1 MDEIM
6 KIKKILV
13 ANRGE
18 IALRVLKTAKEM
30 GIKVVTVFA
39 EDDKNL
45 PHALFADESYSLG
58 FGTLQDTYL
67 NKKKLIEVASRAKVD
82 AIHPGYGFLS
92 ENAEFSA
99 MVENAGIIFIGPT
112 AESII
117 LMGDKIGSKK
127 ALEKLNIPMIP
138 GYHGDNQEVDH
149 LIKEAKKIGFPV
161 LIKASAGGGGKGMRI
176 VHEEGELH
184 DAISG
189 AKSEALKA
197 FSNDK
202 VLIEK
207 YVVNPR
213 HIEVQLM
220 SDTHGN
226 HLHFFERECSI
237 QRRYQKIIEETPAP
251 NLTEDLRLE
260 ICNTAVQISS
270 GINYRG
276 AGTVEFI
283 LAPDGKFYFLEMNTR
298 LQVEHPVTE
307 MVTGHDLVKYQIL
320 VAEGEKLPLK
330 QSDIKQNGQA
340 IECRIYAEDPDNNF
354 MPTIGKIDRIGIPT
368 LRDVRLDCGF
378 LDGTEVGVNYD
389 PMLAK
394 LVVWGPTREIAIS
407 KSIHSLDE
415 VLFLGVKTNRD
426 YLKRILS
433 HEKFVK
439 GYTHTH
445 FIPDNK
451 EELAPR
457 FFSDEDIANFVA
469 TLGFSEGR
477 KTQRASSGEAFL
489 KTPWTELP
497 GFRN

>member
-1 MDEIM
+1 M

-18 IALRVLKTAKEM
+18 IALRVLKTAREM
-30 GIKVVTVFA
+30 GIKVVSVYA
-39 EDDKNL
+39 DDDKNL
-45 PHALFADESYSLG
+45 PHALYADESYSLG
-58 FGTLQDTYL
+58 SGTLAETYL
-67 NKKKLIEVASRAKVD
+67 NKAKLIEITKKSGAD

-92 ENAEFSA
+92 ENEEFA
-99 MVENAGIIFIGPT
+99 RLVESNDIIFIGPT
-112 AESII
+112 PESIV

-127 ALEKLNIPMIP
+127 ALEKLHIPLTP
-138 GYHGDNQEVDH
+138 GYHGDDQSDETLVR
-149 LIKEAKKIGFPV
+149 EAKKIGLPV

-176 VHEEGELH
+176 VHEEADLLE
-184 DAISG
+184 AIRG
-189 AKSEALKA
+189 AKSEGLKF
-197 FSNDK
+197 FSSDQ
-202 VLIEK
+202 VLIER

-251 NLTEDLRLE
+251 RLSQELRLK
-260 ICNTAVQISS
+260 ICATAVEIAR

-283 LAPDGKFYFLEMNTR
+283 MAQDGQFYFMEMNTR

-320 VAEGEKLPLK
+320 VAQGEKLALS
-330 QSDIKQNGQA
+330 QSQITQKGSS

-354 MPTIGKIDRIGIPT
+354 MPTIGKIDFIGTPS

-378 LDGTEVGVNYD
+378 LDGSEVGVNYD

-394 LVVWGPTREIAIS
+394 LVVWGESREVAIT
-407 KSIHSLDE
+407 KSIQSLDE

-426 YLKRILS
+426 FLKRLLGHKDFIS
-433 HEKFVK
+433 
-439 GYTHTH
+439 GQTHTH
-445 FIPDNK
+445 FIPDHK

-457 FFSDEDIANFVA
+457 ELSAPQLAALIAACSFSKKL
-469 TLGFSEGR
+469 T
-477 KTQRASSGEAFL
+477 SSSTKIQDKGHNL
-489 KTPWTELP
+489 YNPWNALS

>member
-1 MDEIM
+1 MDESM

-30 GIKVVTVFA
+30 GIKVVTVYA

-58 FGTLQDTYL
+58 SGALADTYL
-67 NKKKLIEVASRAKVD
+67 NKAKLIEVTKKCGAD

-92 ENAEFSA
+92 ENEEFA
-99 MVENAGIIFIGPT
+99 RMVESNGIIFIGPT
-112 AESII
+112 PESIV

-127 ALEKLNIPMIP
+127 ALEKINIPLTP
-138 GYHGDNQEVDH
+138 GYHGDDQSEEN
-149 LIKEAKKIGFPV
+149 LMKEAKKIGYPV

-176 VHEEGELH
+176 VHQDSELLES
-184 DAISG
+184 IRG
-189 AKSEALKA
+189 AKSEGLKS
-197 FSNDK
+197 FSSDK

-207 YVVNPR
+207 YVLNPR

-237 QRRYQKIIEETPAP
+237 QRRYQKVVEETPAP
-251 NLTEDLRLE
+251 NMSQELRLKVCE
-260 ICNTAVQISS
+260 TAVEIAR

-283 LAPDGKFYFLEMNTR
+283 MSQDGSYYFMEMNTR

-307 MVTGHDLVKYQIL
+307 MVTGHDLVKYQIM
-320 VAEGEKLPLK
+320 VAQGDKIPLK
-330 QSDIKQNGQA
+330 QTDIKQKGQA

-354 MPTIGKIDRIGIPT
+354 MPSIGKIDRIGSPT
-368 LRDVRLDCGF
+368 LRDVRLDCGY

-394 LVVWGPTREIAIS
+394 LVVWGENRDIAIS

-426 YLKRILS
+426 YLKRILA
-433 HEKFVK
+433 HKDFVA
-439 GYTHTH
+439 GHTHTH
-445 FIPDNK
+445 FIPDHK
-451 EELAPR
+451 TDLEPKAYSDRDMADLIAALS
-457 FFSDEDIANFVA
+457 FSDKKKVVSGTSE
-469 TLGFSEGR
+469 TL
-477 KTQRASSGEAFL
+477 KN
-489 KTPWTELP
+489 PWTELT

>member
-1 MDEIM
+1 M
-6 KIKKILV
+6 KIKKIMV

-30 GIKVVTVFA
+30 GIQVVTVYA
-39 EDDKNL
+39 DDDKNL
-45 PHALFADESYSLG
+45 PHALYADESYSLG
-58 FGTLQDTYL
+58 MGTLAETYL
-67 NKKKLIEVASRAKVD
+67 NKAKLIEVCKKSGAD

-92 ENAEFSA
+92 ENREFAE
-99 MVENAGIIFIGPT
+99 MVEKAGIIFIGPT
-112 AESII
+112 PESIT

-127 ALEKLNIPMIP
+127 ALEKIKIPLTP
-138 GYHGDNQEVDH
+138 GYHGDDQSDET
-149 LIKEAKKIGFPV
+149 LMKEAKKIGYPI

-176 VHEEGELH
+176 VYQDSELLE
-184 DAISG
+184 AIQG
-189 AKSEALKA
+189 AKSEGLKS
-197 FSNDK
+197 FSSDK

-220 SDTHGN
+220 SDQHGN

-237 QRRYQKIIEETPAP
+237 QRRYQKVVEETPAP
-251 NLTEDLRLE
+251 NMGQELRLK
-260 ICNTAVQISS
+260 ICQTAVDIAK

-283 LAPDGKFYFLEMNTR
+283 MSQDGSYYFMEMNTR

-307 MVTGHDLVKYQIL
+307 MVTGYDLVKCQIM
-320 VAEGEKLPLK
+320 VAQGDKLPMK
-330 QSDIKQNGQA
+330 QSDIKQKGQA

-354 MPTIGKIDRIGIPT
+354 MPSIGKIERIGTPS

-394 LVVWGPTREIAIS
+394 LVVWGEDRLTAIN
-407 KSIHSLDE
+407 KSIYSLDE

-426 YLKRILS
+426 YLKRILG
-433 HEKFVK
+433 HKDYQA
-439 GYTHTH
+439 GNTHTH
-445 FIPDNK
+445 FIPDHK
-451 EELAPR
+451 
-457 FFSDEDIANFVA
+457 
-469 TLGFSEGR
+469 
-477 KTQRASSGEAFL
+477 
-489 KTPWTELP
+489 TELEP
-497 GFRN
+497 KKLSDKDYANMIAALSFAGTKVTAKNEGAAKLYNPWHELVGFRN

>member
-1 MDEIM
+1 M

-18 IALRVLKTAKEM
+18 IALRVLKTAREM

-58 FGTLQDTYL
+58 TGTLQDTYL
-67 NKKKLIEVASRAKVD
+67 NKKKLIEITKKSGAD

-92 ENAEFSA
+92 ENAEFSK
-99 MVENAGIIFIGPT
+99 MVESSGIIFIGPT
-112 AESII
+112 AESIV
-117 LMGDKIGSKK
+117 LMGDKIGSKQ
-127 ALEKLNIPMIP
+127 ALEKINIPMIP
-138 GYHGDNQEVDH
+138 GYHGDDQDLTLLAE
-149 LIKEAKKIGFPV
+149 KAKKIGFPV

-176 VHEEGELH
+176 VHQESELLE
-184 DAISG
+184 AISG

-251 NLTEDLRLE
+251 NLSQELRLK
-260 ICNTAVQISS
+260 ICETAVQISS

-283 LAPDGKFYFLEMNTR
+283 LAPDGHYYFLEMNTR

-307 MVTGHDLVKYQIL
+307 MVTGHDLVRYQIM
-320 VAEGEKLPLK
+320 VAQGDKIPLSQK
-330 QSDIKQNGQA
+330 DIKQKGQA

-354 MPTIGKIDRIGIPT
+354 MPSIGKIERIGTPT

-394 LVVWGPTREIAIS
+394 LVVWGETREIAIS
-407 KSIHSLDE
+407 KSINSLDE

-426 YLKRILS
+426 YLKRILG
-433 HEKFVK
+433 HEEFIK
-439 GYTHTH
+439 GHTHTH
-445 FIPDNK
+445 FIPDYKNDLEAK
-451 EELAPR
+451 A
-457 FFSDEDIANFVA
+457 FSDSDISGFVA
-469 TLGFSEGR
+469 ALSFSDKNRIVSTSTE
-477 KTQRASSGEAFL
+477 SL
-489 KTPWTELP
+489 KNPWTELV

>member
-1 MDEIM
+1 M

-18 IALRVLKTAKEM
+18 IALRVLKTAREM
-30 GIKVVTVFA
+30 GIAIVTVYA
-39 EDDKNL
+39 DDDKNL

-58 FGTLQDTYL
+58 SGALADTYL
-67 NKKKLIEVASRAKVD
+67 NKAKLIEVAKKSGAD

-92 ENAEFSA
+92 ENEEFA
-99 MVENAGIIFIGPT
+99 RLVESNGIIFIGPT
-112 AESII
+112 PESIV

-127 ALEKLNIPMIP
+127 ALEKIKIPLTP
-138 GYHGDNQEVDH
+138 GYHGDDQSDEN
-149 LIKEAKKIGFPV
+149 LMKEARKIGFPV

-176 VHEEGELH
+176 VHQESELLES
-184 DAISG
+184 IRG
-189 AKSEALKA
+189 AKSEGLKS
-197 FSNDK
+197 FSSDK

-237 QRRYQKIIEETPAP
+237 QRRYQKVVEETPAP
-251 NLTEDLRLE
+251 NMSQELRLK
-260 ICNTAVQISS
+260 ICETAVEIAR

-283 LAPDGKFYFLEMNTR
+283 MAQDGSYYFMEMNTR

-307 MVTGHDLVKYQIL
+307 MVTGHDLVRYQIM
-320 VAEGEKLPLK
+320 VAQGDKLPMK
-330 QSDIKQNGQA
+330 QNEIKQKGHA

-354 MPTIGKIDRIGIPT
+354 MPTIGFIERIGMPT

-394 LVVWGPTREIAIS
+394 LVVWGEERKTAIAKTIQ
-407 KSIHSLDE
+407 SLDE

-426 YLKRILS
+426 YLKRILG
-433 HEKFVK
+433 HKEFVA
-439 GYTHTH
+439 GNTHTH
-445 FIPDNK
+445 FIPDHKK
-451 EELAPR
+451 ELEPLKISDPELAAMIAA
-457 FFSDEDIANFVA
+457 FSLTETQSVRSA
-469 TLGFSEGR
+469 TTTNLR
-477 KTQRASSGEAFL
+477 N
-489 KTPWTELP
+489 PWTELT

>member
-1 MDEIM
+1 M

-30 GIKVVTVFA
+30 GIKVVTVYA
-39 EDDKNL
+39 DDDKNL

-58 FGTLQDTYL
+58 SGALSDTYL
-67 NKKKLIEVASRAKVD
+67 NKAKLIEVTKKSGAD

-92 ENAEFSA
+92 ENEEFA
-99 MVENAGIIFIGPT
+99 RMVEKAGIIFIGPT
-112 AESII
+112 PESIV

-127 ALEKLNIPMIP
+127 ALEKIKIPLTP
-138 GYHGDNQEVDH
+138 GYHGDDQSDEN
-149 LIKEAKKIGFPV
+149 LMKEAKKIGYPV

-176 VHEEGELH
+176 VHQDSELLES
-184 DAISG
+184 IQG
-189 AKSEALKA
+189 AKSEGLKS
-197 FSNDK
+197 FSSDK

-237 QRRYQKIIEETPAP
+237 QRRYQKVVEETPAP
-251 NLTEDLRLE
+251 NMSQELRLK
-260 ICNTAVQISS
+260 ICETAVEIAR

-283 LAPDGKFYFLEMNTR
+283 MSQDGSYYFMEMNTR

-320 VAEGEKLPLK
+320 VAEGDKIPLK
-330 QSDIKQNGQA
+330 QSDIKQKGQA

-354 MPTIGKIDRIGIPT
+354 MPSIGRIERIGTPT

-378 LDGTEVGVNYD
+378 LDGTDVGVNYD

-394 LVVWGPTREIAIS
+394 LVVWGETRDIAIS

-426 YLKRILS
+426 YLKRILA
-433 HEKFVK
+433 HKDFVK
-439 GYTHTH
+439 GHTHTH
-445 FIPDNK
+445 FIPDHK
-451 EELAPR
+451 AELEPKVFGDQDFA
-457 FFSDEDIANFVA
+457 DMVA
-469 TLGFSEGR
+469 ALSFTGTRKASTGLSETL
-477 KTQRASSGEAFL
+477 KN
-489 KTPWTELP
+489 PWTELT

>member
-1 MDEIM
+1 M

-30 GIKVVTVFA
+30 GIKVVTVYA

-58 FGTLQDTYL
+58 MGALADTYL
-67 NKKKLIEVASRAKVD
+67 NKKKLIEIAKASGAD
-82 AIHPGYGFLS
+82 SIHPGYGFLS
-92 ENAEFSA
+92 ENEEFA
-99 MVENAGIIFIGPT
+99 KMVEAAGIIFIGPT
-112 AESII
+112 PESIV

-127 ALEKLNIPMIP
+127 ALEKIKIPLTP
-138 GYHGDNQEVDH
+138 GYHGDDQSEDNLV
-149 LIKEAKKIGFPV
+149 KEAKKIGYPI

-176 VHEEGELH
+176 VHQDSELVE
-184 DAISG
+184 AIQG
-189 AKSEALKA
+189 AKSEGLKS
-197 FSNDK
+197 FGSDK

-237 QRRYQKIIEETPAP
+237 QRRYQKVVEETPAP
-251 NLTEDLRLE
+251 NMSQELRLKV
-260 ICNTAVQISS
+260 CQTAVDIAK

-283 LAPDGKFYFLEMNTR
+283 MSQDGTFYFMEMNTR

-307 MVTGHDLVKYQIL
+307 MVTGSDLVKCQII
-320 VAEGEKLPLK
+320 VAQGDKLPMK
-330 QSDIKQNGQA
+330 QEDIKQKGAA

-354 MPTIGKIDRIGIPT
+354 MPSIGKIDRIGSPT

-394 LVVWGPTREIAIS
+394 LVVWGETRDLAIS
-407 KSIHSLDE
+407 KSIASLDE

-426 YLKRILS
+426 YLKRVLGHKDFIAG
-433 HEKFVK
+433 K
-439 GYTHTH
+439 THTH
-445 FIPDNK
+445 FLPDHKDELLPIKFNNT
-451 EELAPR
+451 ELAN
-457 FFSDEDIANFVA
+457 FIAA
-469 TLGFSEGR
+469 MIFSEKR
-477 KTQRASSGEAFL
+477 VVTQTQGSELLSN
-489 KTPWTELP
+489 PWTTLT

>member
-1 MDEIM
+1 M

-30 GIKVVTVFA
+30 GIKIVTVYA
-39 EDDKNL
+39 EDDKSL
-45 PHALFADESYSLG
+45 PHALYADESYSLG
-58 FGTLQDTYL
+58 SGALSDTYL
-67 NKKKLIEVASRAKVD
+67 NKNKLIEIAKKTKSD

-92 ENAEFSA
+92 ENAEFA
-99 MVENAGIIFIGPT
+99 EIVEKAGLIFIGPT
-112 AESII
+112 ATSIT

-127 ALEKLNIPMIP
+127 ALEKINIPMIP
-138 GYHGDNQEVDH
+138 GYHGDDQEIST
-149 LIKEAKKIGFPV
+149 LAQKAKEIGFPV

-176 VHEEGELH
+176 VHQESELIE
-184 DAISG
+184 AISG

-202 VLIEK
+202 VLVEK

-237 QRRYQKIIEETPAP
+237 QRRYQKIVEETPAP
-251 NLTEDLRLE
+251 NLSQELRLK
-260 ICNTAVQISS
+260 ICETAVQISS

-283 LAPDGKFYFLEMNTR
+283 LAPDGHYYFLEMNTR

-307 MVTGHDLVKYQIL
+307 MVTGHDLVKYQIM
-320 VAEGEKLPLK
+320 VAQGDKLPVRQTEIK
-330 QSDIKQNGQA
+330 QSGQA

-354 MPTIGKIDRIGIPT
+354 MPSIGKIDRIGTPT

-394 LVVWGPTREIAIS
+394 LVVWGENREVAIS
-407 KSIHSLDE
+407 KTLHSLDE

-426 YLKRILS
+426 YLKRILA
-433 HEKFVK
+433 HKEYVA
-439 GYTHTH
+439 GHTHTH
-445 FIPDNK
+445 FIPDYKDDLAAK
-451 EELAPR
+451 E
-457 FFSDEDIANFVA
+457 FSDQDLADIIGA
-469 TLGFSEGR
+469 LSFSDKKR
-477 KTQRASSGEAFL
+477 TVSGTSEVL
-489 KTPWTELP
+489 RNPWTELS

>member
-1 MDEIM
+1 M

-18 IALRVLKTAKEM
+18 IALRVLKTAREM
-30 GIKVVTVFA
+30 GIAVVTVYA
-39 EDDKNL
+39 DDDRHL
-45 PHALFADESYSLG
+45 PHALYSDESYCLG
-58 FGTLQDTYL
+58 SGTLADTYL
-67 NKKKLIEVASRAKVD
+67 NKNKLIEVAKKSGAD

-92 ENAEFSA
+92 ENEEFA
-99 MVENAGIIFIGPT
+99 RMVEKNGIVFIGPT
-112 AESII
+112 PESIV

-127 ALEKLNIPMIP
+127 ALEKINIPLTP
-138 GYHGDNQEVDH
+138 GYHGDDQSDEN
-149 LIKEAKKIGFPV
+149 LMKEAKKIGYPV

-176 VHEEGELH
+176 VHEDSELLES
-184 DAISG
+184 IRG
-189 AKSEALKA
+189 AKSEGLKS
-197 FSNDK
+197 FSSDK

-226 HLHFFERECSI
+226 HLHFYERECSI
-237 QRRYQKIIEETPAP
+237 QRRYQKVVEETPAP
-251 NLTEDLRLE
+251 NMGHDLRLK
-260 ICNTAVQISS
+260 ICETAVQIAK

-283 LAPDGKFYFLEMNTR
+283 MAQDGSYYFMEMNTR

-307 MVTGHDLVKYQIL
+307 MVTGHDLVRYQIM
-320 VAEGEKLPLK
+320 VAQGDKLPVK
-330 QSDIKQNGQA
+330 QTEIKQKGHA

-354 MPTIGKIDRIGIPT
+354 MPTIGRIERIGVPT

-378 LDGTEVGVNYD
+378 LDGTDVGVNYD

-394 LVVWGPTREIAIS
+394 LVVWGEDRNLAIS
-407 KSIHSLDE
+407 KTIQSLDE

-433 HEKFVK
+433 HRDFQA
-439 GYTHTH
+439 GHTHTH
-445 FIPDNK
+445 FIPDHK
-451 EELAPR
+451 EDLAPKAL
-457 FFSDEDIANFVA
+457 SNDVMAAMIASVA
-469 TLGFSEGR
+469 LSEGKSAR
-477 KTQRASSGEAFL
+477 VEGEVAL
-489 KTPWTELP
+489 KNPWTELT

>member
-1 MDEIM
+1 M
-6 KIKKILV
+6 KLKKILV

-18 IALRVLKTAKEM
+18 IALRVLKTAREM
-30 GIKVVTVFA
+30 GIKVVTVYA

-45 PHALFADESYSLG
+45 PHALYSDEAYSLG
-58 FGTLQDTYL
+58 AGTLQDTYL
-67 NKKKLIEVASRAKVD
+67 NKKKLVEIAKKSGAD

-92 ENAEFSA
+92 ENEEFA
-99 MVENAGIIFIGPT
+99 RMVEGAGITFIGPT
-112 AESII
+112 PESIV

-127 ALEKLNIPMIP
+127 ALEKIVIPLTP
-138 GYHGDNQEVDH
+138 GYHGDDQSDET
-149 LIKEAKKIGFPV
+149 LMKEARKIGFPV

-176 VHEEGELH
+176 VHQESEL
-184 DAISG
+184 AESIRG
-189 AKSEALKA
+189 AKSEGMKS
-197 FSNDK
+197 FGSDQ

-220 SDTHGN
+220 SDTHGQ

-237 QRRYQKIIEETPAP
+237 QRRYQKVVEETPAP
-251 NLTEDLRLE
+251 NMSHELRLKV
-260 ICNTAVQISS
+260 CQTAVEIAR

-283 LAPDGKFYFLEMNTR
+283 MSQDGQFYFMEMNTR

-320 VAEGEKLPLK
+320 VAQGEKLPLR
-330 QSDIKQNGQA
+330 QEDIKQKGQA

-354 MPTIGKIDRIGIPT
+354 MPSIGRIDRIGTPT

-394 LVVWGPTREIAIS
+394 LVVWGETRESAVA
-407 KSIHSLDE
+407 KSLLSLDE

-426 YLKRILS
+426 FLKRILG
-433 HEKFVK
+433 HKNFIA
-439 GYTHTH
+439 GLTHTH
-445 FIPDNK
+445 FIPDHK
-451 EELAPR
+451 EDLGPIDLSEN
-457 FFSDEDIANFVA
+457 DIADMIAAMSFAGKNK
-469 TLGFSEGR
+469 LS
-477 KTQRASSGEAFL
+477 ASQSHAL
-489 KTPWTELP
+489 RNPWTELT

>member
-1 MDEIM
+1 M
-6 KIKKILV
+6 KIKKIMV

-30 GIKVVTVFA
+30 GIGVVTVYA
-39 EDDKNL
+39 EDDKKL
-45 PHALFADESYSLG
+45 PHALYADESYSLG
-58 FGTLQDTYL
+58 TGTLAETYL
-67 NKKKLIEVASRAKVD
+67 NKAKLIEVCKKAGAD

-92 ENAEFSA
+92 ENREFAE
-99 MVENAGIIFIGPT
+99 MVEKAGIIFIGPT
-112 AESII
+112 PESIT

-127 ALEKLNIPMIP
+127 ALEKLKIPLTP
-138 GYHGDNQEVDH
+138 GYHGDDQSDET
-149 LIKEAKKIGFPV
+149 LMKEAKKIGYPL

-176 VHEEGELH
+176 VHQDSELLE
-184 DAISG
+184 AIQG
-189 AKSEALKA
+189 AKSEGLKS
-197 FSNDK
+197 FSSDK

-237 QRRYQKIIEETPAP
+237 QRRYQKVVEETPAP
-251 NLTEDLRLE
+251 KMGQELRLK
-260 ICNTAVQISS
+260 ICETAVEIAR

-283 LAPDGKFYFLEMNTR
+283 MSQDGSFYFMEMNTR

-307 MVTGHDLVKYQIL
+307 MVTGYDLVKCQIM
-320 VAEGEKLPLK
+320 VAQGDKLPIK
-330 QSDIKQNGQA
+330 QSEIKQKGQA

-354 MPTIGKIDRIGIPT
+354 MPSIGKIDRIGTPS

-394 LVVWGPTREIAIS
+394 LVVWGEDRQTAIN
-407 KSIHSLDE
+407 KSIYSLDE
-415 VLFLGVKTNRD
+415 VLILGVKTNRD
-426 YLKRILS
+426 YLKRILG
-433 HEKFVK
+433 HKDYQA
-439 GYTHTH
+439 GHTHTH
-445 FIPDNK
+445 FIPDHKTELEPKKLTDKDFANIIAAFSFAGTK
-451 EELAPR
+451 SVAKSEGSMKLYNPWHELA
-457 FFSDEDIANFVA
+457 
-469 TLGFSEGR
+469 
-477 KTQRASSGEAFL
+477 
-489 KTPWTELP
+489 

>member
-1 MDEIM
+1 M

-30 GIKVVTVFA
+30 GIKVVTVYA
-39 EDDKNL
+39 EDDKHL

-58 FGTLQDTYL
+58 TGTLQDTYL
-67 NKKKLIEVASRAKVD
+67 NKKKLIEITKKSGAD

-92 ENAEFSA
+92 ENAEFSK
-99 MVENAGIIFIGPT
+99 MVESSGIIFIGPT

-117 LMGDKIGSKK
+117 LMGDKIGSKQ
-127 ALEKLNIPMIP
+127 ALEKINIPMIP
-138 GYHGDNQEVDH
+138 GYHGDDQDLTLLAE
-149 LIKEAKKIGFPV
+149 KAKKIGFPV

-176 VHEEGELH
+176 VHQESELLE
-184 DAISG
+184 AISG

-251 NLTEDLRLE
+251 NLSQELRLK
-260 ICNTAVQISS
+260 ICETAVQISS

-283 LAPDGKFYFLEMNTR
+283 LAPDGHYYFLEMNTR

-307 MVTGHDLVKYQIL
+307 MVTGHDLVKYQIM
-320 VAEGEKLPLK
+320 VAQGDKIPLT
-330 QSDIKQNGQA
+330 QADIKQKGQA

-354 MPTIGKIDRIGIPT
+354 MPSIGTIERIGTPT

-378 LDGTEVGVNYD
+378 LDGTQVGVNYD

-394 LVVWGPTREIAIS
+394 LVVWGETREVAIS

-426 YLKRILS
+426 YLKRILG
-433 HEKFVK
+433 HKEYVK
-439 GYTHTH
+439 GHTHTH
-445 FIPDNK
+445 FIPDYKNDLESK
-451 EELAPR
+451 A
-457 FFSDEDIANFVA
+457 FTDNDMAAFIAA
-469 TLGFSEGR
+469 LSFSEKKR
-477 KTQRASSGEAFL
+477 VVSSSSETL
-489 KTPWTELP
+489 KNPWTELV

>member
-1 MDEIM
+1 M

-45 PHALFADESYSLG
+45 PHALFSDEAYSLG
-58 FGTLQDTYL
+58 SGALSETYL
-67 NKKKLIEVASRAKVD
+67 NKTKLIDICKKCGAD

-92 ENAEFSA
+92 ENAEFAS
-99 MVENAGIIFIGPT
+99 MVEEAGLIFIGPT
-112 AESII
+112 PESII
-117 LMGDKIGSKK
+117 LMGDKIGSKN
-127 ALEKLNIPMIP
+127 ALEKIKIPMIP
-138 GYHGDNQEVDH
+138 GYHGDDQSEET
-149 LIKEAKKIGFPV
+149 LSKKAKEIGYPV

-176 VHEEGELH
+176 VHQDSELL
-184 DAISG
+184 DSIRG
-189 AKSEALKA
+189 AKSEALSS

-202 VLIEK
+202 VLVEK

-237 QRRYQKIIEETPAP
+237 QRRYQKVIEETPAP
-251 NLTEDLRLE
+251 NLSDELRLR
-260 ICNTAVQISS
+260 ICQTAVDISS

-283 LAPDGKFYFLEMNTR
+283 LSPDGSYYFLEMNTR

-307 MVTGHDLVKYQIL
+307 MVTGSDLVKCQIL
-320 VAEGEKLPLK
+320 VAQGDKLPYK

-354 MPTIGKIDRIGIPT
+354 MPSIGTIDTIGVPS

-394 LVVWGPTREIAIS
+394 LVVWGENRDLAIS

-426 YLKRILS
+426 FLKRILG
-433 HEKFVK
+433 HKDFIK
-439 GYTHTH
+439 GHTHTH
-445 FIPDNK
+445 FIPDYKKDLEPK
-451 EELAPR
+451 ELT
-457 FFSDEDIANFVA
+457 SNDIAA
-469 TLGFSEGR
+469 LIAAMSFSQQKR
-477 KTQRASSGEAFL
+477 QASIVSGNISN
-489 KTPWTELP
+489 PWTSLT

>member
-1 MDEIM
+1 M

-18 IALRVLKTAKEM
+18 IALRVLKTAREM

-39 EDDKNL
+39 EDDKHL
-45 PHALFADESYSLG
+45 PHAMESDEAYSLG
-58 FGTLQDTYL
+58 SGTLAQTYL
-67 NKKKLIEVASRAKVD
+67 NEQRLIEIAHASQSD

-92 ENAEFSA
+92 ENAGFA
-99 MVENAGIIFIGPT
+99 RLVEKSGLIFIGPT
-112 AESII
+112 PESIE
-117 LMGDKIGSKK
+117 LMGDKIGSKN
-127 ALEKLNIPMIP
+127 ALEKINIPMIP
-138 GYHGDNQEVDH
+138 GYHGDDQSIENLAQQA
-149 LIKEAKKIGFPV
+149 IGIGFPV

-176 VHEEGELH
+176 VHQQSELTE
-184 DAISG
+184 AIRG

-251 NLTEDLRLE
+251 GLSQELQLR
-260 ICNTAVQISS
+260 ICQTAAQISR

-283 LAPDGKFYFLEMNTR
+283 LSPDGQYYFLEMNTR

-307 MVTGHDLVKYQIL
+307 MVTGHDLVRYQIM
-320 VAEGEKLPLK
+320 VAQGEELPLK
-330 QSDIKQNGQA
+330 QVAIKQHGHA
-340 IECRIYAEDPDNNF
+340 IECRIYAENPDQDF
-354 MPTIGKIDRIGIPT
+354 MPSVGRIEKIGIPT
-368 LRDVRLDCGF
+368 LREVRLDCGF
-378 LDGTEVGVNYD
+378 SDGSEVGVNYD

-394 LVVWGPTREIAIS
+394 LVVWGEKREVAIS
-407 KSIHSLDE
+407 KTIQSLDE

-426 YLKRILS
+426 FLKRILG
-433 HEKFVK
+433 HKNFIQ
-439 GYTHTH
+439 GLTHTH
-445 FIPDNK
+445 FIPDHK
-451 EELAPR
+451 AELAPSALSEIEMAAMIAA
-457 FFSDEDIANFVA
+457 FSLNS
-469 TLGFSEGR
+469 GNQQN
-477 KTQRASSGEAFL
+477 KTSISSTVKNNCWQYL
-489 KTPWTELP
+489 T

>member
-1 MDEIM
+1 M

-30 GIKVVTVFA
+30 GIKIVTVFA
-39 EDDKNL
+39 EDDRNL
-45 PHALFADESYSLG
+45 PHALYADESYSLG
-58 FGTLQDTYL
+58 TGTLADTYL
-67 NKKKLIEVASRAKVD
+67 NKNKLIDIAKKTGAD

-99 MVENAGIIFIGPT
+99 MVEKAGIIFIGPT
-112 AESII
+112 AESIT
-117 LMGDKIGSKK
+117 LMGDKIGSKN
-127 ALEKLNIPMIP
+127 ALQKINVPMIP
-138 GYHGDNQEVDH
+138 GYHGNDQEVAT
-149 LIKEAKKIGFPV
+149 LAQKAKEIGFPV

-176 VHEEGELH
+176 VHQESELIE
-184 DAISG
+184 AISG

-202 VLIEK
+202 VLVEK

-237 QRRYQKIIEETPAP
+237 QRRYQKIVEETPAP
-251 NLTEDLRLE
+251 NLSQELRLK
-260 ICNTAVQISS
+260 ICETAVQISS

-283 LAPDGKFYFLEMNTR
+283 LAPDGHFYFLEMNTR

-307 MVTGHDLVKYQIL
+307 MVTGHDLVKYQIM
-320 VAEGEKLPLK
+320 VAQGDKLPVK
-330 QSDIKQNGQA
+330 QADIKQTGQA
-340 IECRIYAEDPDNNF
+340 IECRIYAEDPDNDF
-354 MPTIGKIDRIGIPT
+354 MPSIGRIDRIGTPT

-394 LVVWGPTREIAIS
+394 LVVWGENRSIAIS
-407 KSIHSLDE
+407 KTIHSLDE

-433 HEKFVK
+433 HKEFVA
-439 GYTHTH
+439 GHTHTH
-445 FIPDNK
+445 FIPDYK
-451 EELAPR
+451 ADLLPRELDSQDLADLIGALS
-457 FFSDEDIANFVA
+457 FSDKKR
-469 TLGFSEGR
+469 T
-477 KTQRASSGEAFL
+477 TSGTAAVL
-489 KTPWTELP
+489 RNPWTELT

>member
-1 MDEIM
+1 M

-18 IALRVLKTAKEM
+18 IALRVMKTAREM
-30 GIKVVTVFA
+30 AISVVTVYA

-45 PHALFADESYSLG
+45 PHALYADESYSLG
-58 FGTLQDTYL
+58 SGALSDTYL
-67 NKKKLIEVASRAKVD
+67 NKTKLIEVAKKSGAD

-92 ENAEFSA
+92 ENEAFA
-99 MVENAGIIFIGPT
+99 RLVESNGIVFIGPT
-112 AESII
+112 PESIV

-127 ALEKLNIPMIP
+127 ALEKIKVPLTP
-138 GYHGDNQEVDH
+138 GYHGDDQSDEN
-149 LIKEAKKIGFPV
+149 LMKEAKKIGYPI

-176 VHEEGELH
+176 VHQDSELLES
-184 DAISG
+184 IKG
-189 AKSEALKA
+189 AKSEGLKS
-197 FSNDK
+197 FSSDK

-207 YVVNPR
+207 YVENPR

-237 QRRYQKIIEETPAP
+237 QRRYQKVVEETPAP
-251 NLTEDLRLE
+251 NMSQELRLK
-260 ICNTAVQISS
+260 ICETAVQIAK

-283 LAPDGKFYFLEMNTR
+283 MSQDGSYFFMEMNTR

-320 VAEGEKLPLK
+320 VAQGDKLPVR
-330 QSDIKQNGQA
+330 QDEIKQKGHA

-354 MPTIGKIDRIGIPT
+354 MPTIGRIERIGVPT

-394 LVVWGPTREIAIS
+394 LVVWGEERKTAIS
-407 KSIHSLDE
+407 KTIQSLDE

-426 YLKRILS
+426 YLKRILG
-433 HEKFVK
+433 HKDFIAGK
-439 GYTHTH
+439 THTH
-445 FIPDNK
+445 FIPDHK
-451 EELAPR
+451 VDLVPATISDAQMAALIAA
-457 FFSDEDIANFVA
+457 FSM
-469 TLGFSEGR
+469 SEGIPS
-477 KTQRASSGEAFL
+477 KVSSMSVN
-489 KTPWTELP
+489 KNPWTELT

>member
-1 MDEIM
+1 M
-6 KIKKILV
+6 KIKKIMV

-39 EDDKNL
+39 EDDKKL
-45 PHALFADESYSLG
+45 PHALHSDEAYSLG
-58 FGTLQDTYL
+58 SGALAETYL
-67 NKKKLIEVASRAKVD
+67 NKQKLIEIAIKSKAD

-92 ENAEFSA
+92 ENAEFA
-99 MVENAGIIFIGPT
+99 TMVEKAGIIFIGPT
-112 AESII
+112 AESIV
-117 LMGDKIGSKK
+117 LMGDKIGSKQ
-127 ALEKLNIPMIP
+127 AMEKLNIPMIP
-138 GYHGDNQEVDH
+138 GYHGDDQQVAT
-149 LIKEAKKIGFPV
+149 LAQKAKEIGFPV

-176 VHEEGELH
+176 VHQESELLES
-184 DAISG
+184 IQG
-189 AKSEALKA
+189 AQSEALKS

-226 HLHFFERECSI
+226 HLHFYERECSI
-237 QRRYQKIIEETPAP
+237 QRRYQKVIEETPAP
-251 NLTEDLRLE
+251 DLSHELRMK
-260 ICNTAVQISS
+260 ICESAVQISS

-283 LAPDGKFYFLEMNTR
+283 LAPDGNFYFLEMNTR

-307 MVTGHDLVKYQIL
+307 MVTGSDLVKCQIL
-320 VAEGEKLPLK
+320 VAQGDQLPMK
-330 QSDIKQNGQA
+330 QNDIKQLGQA
-340 IECRIYAEDPDNNF
+340 IECRIYAENPDQNF
-354 MPTIGKIDRIGIPT
+354 MPTIGKIERIGVPS

-394 LVVWGPTREIAIS
+394 LVVWGENRPTAIS
-407 KSIHSLDE
+407 KSLFSLDE

-426 YLKRILS
+426 YLKRILG
-433 HEKFVK
+433 HRNFMAGK
-439 GYTHTH
+439 THTH
-445 FIPDNK
+445 FIPDHK
-451 EELAPR
+451 ADLAAPALADQTLAELIAAHS
-457 FFSDEDIANFVA
+457 FSCAKVVGSQ
-469 TLGFSEGR
+469 LGSDKSFN
-477 KTQRASSGEAFL
+477 
-489 KTPWTELP
+489 PWTELA

>member
-1 MDEIM
+1 M

-30 GIKVVTVFA
+30 GIKVVTVYA
-39 EDDKNL
+39 EDDKSL
-45 PHALFADESYSLG
+45 PHALYADESYSLG
-58 FGTLQDTYL
+58 SGALADTYL
-67 NKKKLIEVASRAKVD
+67 NKAKLIEITKKSGAD

-92 ENAEFSA
+92 ENEEFA
-99 MVENAGIIFIGPT
+99 RMVEGAGITFIGPT
-112 AESII
+112 PESIV

-127 ALEKLNIPMIP
+127 ALEKIKVPLTP
-138 GYHGDNQEVDH
+138 GYHGDDQNDDNLV
-149 LIKEAKKIGFPV
+149 KEAKKIGFPV

-176 VHEEGELH
+176 VHEESELLEG
-184 DAISG
+184 IRG
-189 AKSEALKA
+189 AKSEGLKS
-197 FSNDK
+197 FGSDK

-207 YVVNPR
+207 YVLNPR

-237 QRRYQKIIEETPAP
+237 QRRYQKVIEETPAP
-251 NLTEDLRLE
+251 NMSQELRLKVCE
-260 ICNTAVQISS
+260 TAVEIAR

-283 LAPDGKFYFLEMNTR
+283 MAQDGSFYFMEMNTR

-307 MVTGHDLVKYQIL
+307 MVTGHDLVKYQIM
-320 VAEGEKLPLK
+320 VAQGDKLPLK
-330 QSDIKQNGQA
+330 QADIKQKGSS

-354 MPTIGKIDRIGIPT
+354 MPSIGKIERIGIPT

-394 LVVWGPTREIAIS
+394 LVVWGETRETAIS
-407 KSIHSLDE
+407 KTIHSLDE

-426 YLKRILS
+426 YLKRLLA
-433 HEKFVK
+433 HKDFVA
-439 GYTHTH
+439 GNTHTH
-445 FIPDNK
+445 FIPDHK
-451 EELAPR
+451 TELEPVAMN
-457 FFSDEDIANFVA
+457 DADLANIIGALSF
-469 TLGFSEGR
+469 TG
-477 KTQRASSGEAFL
+477 KTRVVSGGVVESNR
-489 KTPWTELP
+489 TPWTELT

>member
-1 MDEIM
+1 M

-30 GIKVVTVFA
+30 GIKVVTVYA

-45 PHALFADESYSLG
+45 PHALYADESYSLG
-58 FGTLQDTYL
+58 SGALADTYL
-67 NKKKLIEVASRAKVD
+67 NKAKLVEVAKKCGAD

-92 ENAEFSA
+92 ENEEFA
-99 MVENAGIIFIGPT
+99 RMVEGAGIIFIGPT
-112 AESII
+112 PESIV

-127 ALEKLNIPMIP
+127 ALEKIKIPLTP
-138 GYHGDNQEVDH
+138 GYHGDDQKDET
-149 LIKEAKKIGFPV
+149 LMKEAKKIGYPL

-176 VHEEGELH
+176 VHQDSELLE
-184 DAISG
+184 AIQG
-189 AKSEALKA
+189 AKSEGLKS
-197 FSNDK
+197 FSSDK

-237 QRRYQKIIEETPAP
+237 QRRYQKVVEETPAP
-251 NLTEDLRLE
+251 NMSQELRLKVCE
-260 ICNTAVQISS
+260 TAVEIAR

-283 LAPDGKFYFLEMNTR
+283 MAQDGTFYFMEMNTR

-307 MVTGHDLVKYQIL
+307 MVTGHDLVKYQIM
-320 VAEGEKLPLK
+320 VAQGDKLPLK
-330 QSDIKQNGQA
+330 QSDIKQKGSS

-354 MPTIGKIDRIGIPT
+354 MPTIGKIEHIGTPT

-394 LVVWGPTREIAIS
+394 LVVWGETRDLAIS
-407 KSIHSLDE
+407 KSIQSLDE

-426 YLKRILS
+426 YLKRILG
-433 HEKFVK
+433 HKDFVAGK
-439 GYTHTH
+439 THTH
-445 FIPDNK
+445 FIPDHK
-451 EELAPR
+451 EELGPEP
-457 FFSDEDIANFVA
+457 FSDLEIAA
-469 TLGFSEGR
+469 MI
-477 KTQRASSGEAFL
+477 ASLSLTNGKVQITTSNEVF
-489 KTPWTELP
+489 KNPWTELV

>member
-1 MDEIM
+1 M

-18 IALRVLKTAKEM
+18 IALRVLKTAREM

-39 EDDKNL
+39 EDDKTL

-58 FGTLQDTYL
+58 TGALADTYL
-67 NKKKLIEVASRAKVD
+67 NKKKLLDITKTCGAD

-92 ENAEFSA
+92 ENEEFA
-99 MVENAGIIFIGPT
+99 RMVEAAGIIFIGPT
-112 AESII
+112 PESIV

-127 ALEKLNIPMIP
+127 ALEKINIPLTP
-138 GYHGDNQEVDH
+138 GYHGDDQSEDNLV
-149 LIKEAKKIGFPV
+149 KEAKKIGYPL

-176 VHEEGELH
+176 VHQDSELLES
-184 DAISG
+184 IRG
-189 AKSEALKA
+189 AKSEGLKS
-197 FSNDK
+197 FSSDK

-237 QRRYQKIIEETPAP
+237 QRRYQKVVEETPAP
-251 NLTEDLRLE
+251 NMAQELRLK
-260 ICNTAVQISS
+260 ICETAVEIAR

-283 LAPDGKFYFLEMNTR
+283 MAQDGNYYFMEMNTR

-307 MVTGHDLVKYQIL
+307 MVTGSDLVKYQIL
-320 VAEGEKLPLK
+320 VAQGDKISLK
-330 QSDIKQNGQA
+330 QSDIKQKGQA

-354 MPTIGKIDRIGIPT
+354 MPTIGRIDFIGTPT

-378 LDGTEVGVNYD
+378 LNGTDVGVNYD

-394 LVVWGPTREIAIS
+394 LVVWGENRNVAIS
-407 KSIHSLDE
+407 KTIQSLDE

-426 YLKRILS
+426 YLKRILG
-433 HEKFVK
+433 HKDFVA
-439 GYTHTH
+439 GHTHTH
-445 FIPDNK
+445 FIPDHKTELMPK
-451 EELAPR
+451 ELQKQE
-457 FFSDEDIANFVA
+457 IAALIAAVSFA
-469 TLGFSEGR
+469 GKKLQITAASETL
-477 KTQRASSGEAFL
+477 KN
-489 KTPWTELP
+489 PWTELV

>member
-1 MDEIM
+1 M

-39 EDDKNL
+39 EDDRSL

-58 FGTLQDTYL
+58 SGSLHDTYL
-67 NKKKLIEVASRAKVD
+67 NKTKLIEVAKNCGAD

-92 ENAEFSA
+92 ENEEFA
-99 MVENAGIIFIGPT
+99 RMVEAAGVVFIGPT
-112 AESII
+112 PESIV

-127 ALEKLNIPMIP
+127 ALEKINIPLTP
-138 GYHGDNQEVDH
+138 GYHGDDQNEDT
-149 LIKEAKKIGFPV
+149 LSREAKKIGYPV

-176 VHEEGELH
+176 VHQDSELLE
-184 DAISG
+184 AIRG
-189 AKSEALKA
+189 AKSEGLKS
-197 FSNDK
+197 FSSDR

-207 YVVNPR
+207 YVLNPR

-237 QRRYQKIIEETPAP
+237 QRRYQKVVEETPAP
-251 NLTEDLRLE
+251 NMSQELRLR
-260 ICNTAVQISS
+260 ICETAVEIAR

-283 LAPDGKFYFLEMNTR
+283 MAQDGAFYFMEMNTR

-320 VAEGEKLPLK
+320 VAQGDRLPVQ
-330 QSDIKQNGQA
+330 QSEIHQKGSA
-340 IECRIYAEDPDNNF
+340 IECRIYAEDPDQNF
-354 MPTIGKIDRIGIPT
+354 MPSIGKIERIGTPS

-394 LVVWGPTREIAIS
+394 LVVWGESRDIAIA
-407 KSIHSLDE
+407 KSIHSLNE

-426 YLKRILS
+426 YLKRILA
-433 HEKFVK
+433 HPKFV
-439 GYTHTH
+439 GGETHTH
-445 FIPDNK
+445 FIPDYK
-451 EELAPR
+451 DDLVPR
-457 FFSDEDIANFVA
+457 SLNEQDRADLIAALSFAERRVTSTTSGQAMTFSN
-469 TLGFSEGR
+469 
-477 KTQRASSGEAFL
+477 
-489 KTPWTELP
+489 PWTALA

>member
-1 MDEIM
+1 M

-30 GIKVVTVFA
+30 GIKIVTIYA

-45 PHALFADESYSLG
+45 PHALFSDEAYSLG
-58 FGTLQDTYL
+58 QGPLSETYL
-67 NKKKLIEVASRAKVD
+67 NKHKIIDIAKKSGAD

-92 ENAEFSA
+92 ENAEFCS
-99 MVENAGIIFIGPT
+99 MVEKAGIIFIGPT
-112 AESII
+112 SESII
-117 LMGDKIGSKK
+117 LMGDKIGSKV
-127 ALEKLNIPMIP
+127 ALEKINIPMIP
-138 GYHGDNQEVDH
+138 GYHGDNQDVSFLETKA
-149 LIKEAKKIGFPV
+149 KEIGFPV

-176 VHEEGELH
+176 VHEESELR

-207 YVVNPR
+207 YIVNPR

-237 QRRYQKIIEETPAP
+237 QRRYQKVVEETPAP
-251 NLTEDLRLE
+251 NLSDDLRKRICETAAE
-260 ICNTAVQISS
+260 ISK

-283 LAPDGKFYFLEMNTR
+283 LTPDGKFYFLEMNTR

-307 MVTGHDLVKYQIL
+307 MVTGHDLVRYQII
-320 VAEGEKLPLK
+320 VAEGEKLNLK
-330 QSDIKQNGQA
+330 QSDIKQNGHA
-340 IECRIYAEDPDNNF
+340 IECRIYAEDPDNDF
-354 MPTIGKIDRIGIPT
+354 MPSIGKIDRIGVPT

-394 LVVWGPTREIAIS
+394 LVVWGESRELAIS
-407 KSIHSLDE
+407 KTIASLDE

-426 YLKRILS
+426 YLKRILA
-433 HEKFVK
+433 HKEFVK
-439 GYTHTH
+439 GHTHTH
-445 FIPDNK
+445 FIPDHKAELSAK
-451 EELAPR
+451 EFSQDNFADLIAALAFGESKR
-457 FFSDEDIANFVA
+457 GSGKVVMA
-469 TLGFSEGR
+469 G
-477 KTQRASSGEAFL
+477 ASSQ
-489 KTPWTELP
+489 TPWTTLT

>member
-1 MDEIM
+1 MDEEM

-30 GIKVVTVFA
+30 GIKVVTVYA

-45 PHALFADESYSLG
+45 PHALFADESYPLG
-58 FGTLQDTYL
+58 SGALSDTYL
-67 NKKKLIEVASRAKVD
+67 NKTKLIEITKKCGAD

-92 ENAEFSA
+92 ENAEFA
-99 MVENAGIIFIGPT
+99 TMVEKAGLIFIGPT
-112 AESII
+112 PASII
-117 LMGDKIGSKK
+117 LMGDKIGSKN
-127 ALEKLNIPMIP
+127 ALERINTPMIP
-138 GYHGDNQEVDH
+138 GYHGDDQTEGT
-149 LIKEAKKIGFPV
+149 LSKKAKEIGFPV

-176 VHEEGELH
+176 VHQESELLE
-184 DAISG
+184 AIQG
-189 AKSEALKA
+189 AKSEALKF

-207 YVVNPR
+207 YIVNPR

-220 SDTHGN
+220 SDTHGT

-237 QRRYQKIIEETPAP
+237 QRRYQKVVEETPAP
-251 NLTEDLRLE
+251 NMSDELRLK
-260 ICNTAVQISS
+260 ICETAVQISA

-276 AGTVEFI
+276 AGTIEFI
-283 LAPDGKFYFLEMNTR
+283 LAPDGKYFFLEMNTR

-307 MVTGHDLVKYQIL
+307 MVTGADLVKCQIL
-320 VAEGEKLPLK
+320 VAQGDKLPFK
-330 QSDIKQNGQA
+330 QSEIKQKGQA

-354 MPTIGKIDRIGIPT
+354 MPTIGRIDTIGVPT

-378 LDGTEVGVNYD
+378 LDGTDVGVNYD

-394 LVVWGPTREIAIS
+394 LVVWGEDRTVAIS
-407 KSIHSLDE
+407 KTIYSLDE

-433 HEKFVK
+433 HKDFVA
-439 GYTHTH
+439 GHTHTH
-445 FIPDNK
+445 FIPDHK
-451 EELAPR
+451 KDLEPKELANDNIAALIAAIS
-457 FFSDEDIANFVA
+457 FSKKTTVSSAVSAN
-469 TLGFSEGR
+469 TSN
-477 KTQRASSGEAFL
+477 
-489 KTPWTELP
+489 PWTSLT